1 MSVISMASR
10 FDSTCKVCS
19 AQIRA
24 GDAIYKVNDHW
35 CKDQSCGKSDNQV
48 HMEKRR
54 IDLENKTPPGDLD
67 SETCSVIDANAV
79 LLYKINQRVL
89 HALKRYDEA
98 PNPAMV
104 GQFTKIIYDKLGP
117 SSSSSSSSSSF

>member
-10 FDSTCKVCS
+10 FDSTCKVCNV
-19 AQIRA
+19 QIRA
-24 GDAIYKVNDHW
+24 GDAIYKVNEHW
-35 CKDQSCGKSDNQV
+35 CKNQNCGKSDNQV
-48 HMEKRR
+48 HMEKRQL
-54 IDLENKTPPGDLD
+54 DLENKTPLGDLY
-67 SETCSVIDANAV
+67 SEMCSVIDAKAV

-104 GQFTKIIYDKLGP
+104 GQFTKIIYDKLG
-117 SSSSSSSSSSF
+117 